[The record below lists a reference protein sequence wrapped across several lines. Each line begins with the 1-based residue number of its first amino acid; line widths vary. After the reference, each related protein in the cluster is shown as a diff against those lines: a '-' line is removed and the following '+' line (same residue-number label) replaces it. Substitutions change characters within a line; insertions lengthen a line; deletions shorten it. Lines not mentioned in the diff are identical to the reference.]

1 MEKTDELNR
10 GANPGPV
17 EELVLEKNKLVVDGK
32 FAFARYSTLNYSC
45 KKATKSLL
53 VQPRRAKEW
62 SGFTKAPARC

>member
-17 EELVLEKNKLVVDGK
+17 EELVLENNKLVADGK

-53 VQPRRAKEW
+53 GSA
-62 SGFTKAPARC
+62 T

>member
-17 EELVLEKNKLVVDGK
+17 EELVLENNKLVVDGK

-53 VQPRRAKEW
+53 GSAT
-62 SGFTKAPARC
+62 SGEGMVRV